1 MCPFSGDN
9 SSLPISLIEINP
21 YQILNKLSVIL
32 ISRQGG
38 KEIELI
44 ALREKK
50 WLKKILNTERLIF
63 IIGFIYFF
71 FSL

>member
-1 MCPFSGDN
+1 MCPFSGGN